1 MQLHINLDILGFCAD
16 ATVIRILIEYGL
28 DVNGTAMA
36 RSARLA
42 AHLGFHV
49 PEVRQYRY
57 F

>member
-1 MQLHINLDILGFCAD
+1 MQLHIKLDILGFCAD

-49 PEVRQYRY
+49 PEACQYRY